1 MRRFAIFWSV
11 LIIFGAAMATYVV
24 SLQVGVRYER
34 VKTLKKQMRAD
45 ADAIRMLETELTYR
59 ASPQRLQALVD
70 AHGLQLAQPKA
81 DQYLVSSADLAPQ
94 PGDVLDTM
102 IPQPRETLPQFADAS
117 PYAVPVMRAKP
128 QAPVQLASL
137 GSSQRIVAFAE
148 PVETIKP
155 LTETPV
161 LQSPRAVKAA
171 DAVVPEKQK
180 ATVSAAASA
189 SAQKSEQKK
198 KEPVK
203 KDTSKKE
210 PVKVEVTS
218 AVVKKPQPAA
228 EKPKPAKHVLTQEP
242 AFADRMAVAKKP
254 VEKSKPVDA
263 PAPKPDAVK
272 PSAAGGL
279 NAALIASI
287 RTEAAKESE
296 KQ

>member
-203 KDTSKKE
+203 K
-210 PVKVEVTS
+210 EVTS

-228 EKPKPAKHVLTQEP
+228 EKPKPAKPVLAQEP
-242 AFADRMAVAKKP
+242 AFADRIAVAKKP
-254 VEKSKPVDA
+254 VEKPKPVDA

-272 PSAAGGL
+272 PAAAGGL